1 MFLIKIFIICFCM
14 FKSPVFANTY
24 TEPETEISQTFL
36 KSVETYVNS
45 LKTISGNFYQ
55 ESSNGAKDSGKFYIS
70 KPGKIRLEYNS
81 PILLVADGDSIVYQ
95 DKSLDQISY
104 LPLKSNPA
112 SVVLN
117 NNITITGKNP
127 TAKVKKVEYIDN
139 IIEITL
145 STVAEKKSGVI
156 TLMFEKTPLSLIGW
170 KVKDIN
176 GITTTVKLTNIKPL
190 NNIDLSLFK
199 ITRKKPIGQK
209 KSRSKYY

>member
-1 MFLIKIFIICFCM
+1 MFLIKIFVFCFYLLGL
-14 FKSPVFANTY
+14 PVFANSY
-24 TEPETEISQTFL
+24 TQPENTVSESFL

-81 PILLVADGDSIVYQ
+81 PILLVADGSSIVYQ

-127 TAKVKKVEYIDN
+127 TAKVKQVEYVDN
-139 IIEITL
+139 VVEITL

-156 TLMFEKTPLSLIGW
+156 TLLFEKTPLSLIGW
-170 KVKDIN
+170 KVKDVN
-176 GITTTVKLTNIKPL
+176 GITTTVKLANIKPL
-190 NNIDLSLFK
+190 NDIDLSLFK

>member
-1 MFLIKIFIICFCM
+1 MFA
-14 FKSPVFANTY
+14 SPIFANSY
-24 TEPETEISQTFL
+24 VEPETEISQEFL

-81 PILLVADGDSIVYQ
+81 PILLVADGESIVYQ

-104 LPLKSNPA
+104 IPLRSNPA

-117 NNITITGKNP
+117 NNITLTGKNP

-139 IIEITL
+139 IVEMTL
-145 STVAEKKSGVI
+145 STASEKKSGVI
-156 TLMFEKTPLSLIGW
+156 TLLFEKTPLSLLGW
-170 KVKDIN
+170 RVKDVN
-176 GITTTVKLTNIKPL
+176 GITTTVKLANIKPL

-199 ITRKKPIGQK
+199 ITRKQPIGQK